1 MPARTPEERV
11 LVARIASAAR
21 WDAVKDRDQA
31 TQPMRDARRAKLA
44 DEIIADLGELPP
56 DELDRHIDYRI
67 RQHMLRMSLRSSK
80 SRRRARENLA
90 DARAAEAEL
99 ACLTGEGAG

>member
-1 MPARTPEERV
+1 MPARTPEERA

-21 WDAVKDRDQA
+21 WDAVKDRREA

-44 DEIIADLGELPP
+44 AAITADLGELPP
-56 DELDRHIDYRI
+56 AKLERHVDYRI
-67 RQHMLRMSLRSSK
+67 RQQMLRLSLRSAQ

-99 ACLTGEGAG
+99 DSFAGGAA